1 MKSDTENQEFVDLDK
16 LWLLLIH
23 PSEQK
28 LPKQTA
34 ALGIRGHQGLSRDPI
49 LLNKEAPPES
59 FFGCLARRVSQAR
72 D

>member
-49 LLNKEAPPES
+49 LLNKEARTARI
-59 FFGCLARRVSQAR
+59 FFWLSRRVSQAR